1 LQQKIENY
9 QLLCE
14 ALEEHFVELR
24 DKEKDKFKKALQ
36 QPQDLSLMV
45 TGKPA
50 KSPKVQGLLEDLA
63 INSPLLTID
72 ALLNDGEGT
81 KNKKIRS
88 ANLFRSKIF
97 LYGVNAHSVSFVLII
112 SHYRHQVRAGD

>member
-1 LQQKIENY
+1 MQQKIENY

-14 ALEEHFVELR
+14 ALEEHFVEWR
-24 DKEKDKFKKALQ
+24 DKEKDKFKRALQ
-36 QPQDLSLMV
+36 QPQDLAMMV

-50 KSPKVQGLLEDLA
+50 KSAKTQALLEDLA

-81 KNKKIRS
+81 KKFQSRKKDP
-88 ANLFRSKIF
+88 KIPP
-97 LYGVNAHSVSFVLII
+97 N
-112 SHYRHQVRAGD
+112 